1 MWDLSSLTRDQICT
15 PALEGEVLTV
25 WPLGTSLWTYFNK
38 YHHYC
43 WGPGTLHSV
52 RNAFLSLFGLVDS
65 AINQW
70 DFFFFFECQNCLFL
84 LDMIFVMTTMAPAF
98 AGLRGC
104 LSVNFETVY
113 FPQNI
118 LFSAWGWRWN
128 LLINSQISDGY
139 DVNYGSRIGHRSPRY
154 IVDLITCWLD
164 TFKLSHLSGI
174 LVTYKCH

>member
-70 DFFFFFECQNCLFL
+70 DFFFFFWVSELPFPVRYDICHDHHGPSLCWTTWLPLCEFWDSILSPEYFIFCLRMEVKPPNKFTNLWWLWCELWLQNW
-84 LDMIFVMTTMAPAF
+84 A
-98 AGLRGC
+98 
-104 LSVNFETVY
+104 
-113 FPQNI
+113 
-118 LFSAWGWRWN
+118 
-128 LLINSQISDGY
+128 
-139 DVNYGSRIGHRSPRY
+139 
-154 IVDLITCWLD
+154 
-164 TFKLSHLSGI
+164 
-174 LVTYKCH
+174 